1 MLEFQQKKYHQL
13 NNRFLKHFFSTS
25 FIKLFSI
32 TLAFIQGIIIARYL
46 LPEGRGIIAI
56 YLAVINM
63 LLPLSELGIKQSSS
77 YFLSKMKY
85 EINKIVNTQTITL
98 IISSILTIILLS
110 LIYSFKELDN
120 FFILLLIFLSI
131 PLRIYISFTTAY
143 GLSNREINKINIVQL
158 ILVISDFI
166 FVVLFF
172 ILLNL
177 SVEYYFVS
185 YFLSSL
191 FASIYTFFWLKNSY
205 KITLKINFKEYK
217 EESFIILRKGIT
229 YALPLFVIGLNYSAD
244 LLILDFYVSKDS
256 LGIYAVGVTLAILI
270 WQLPTI
276 LSLLVFS
283 YSVSSNNE
291 KNFSLNLWNKSK
303 LLMLALIP
311 ITLVLTF
318 LLKYLIPLLYG
329 ELFTRSFDVVLYLM
343 PGVYFMIAF
352 KLLNG
357 DLAARG
363 YPQIAFYIFSFGA
376 ILNIILNIY
385 LIPIFNIEG
394 AAIASSI
401 SYIFCSIIFT
411 IKYYTLT
418 FKV

>member
-1 MLEFQQKKYHQL
+1 MKNKFI
-13 NNRFLKHFFSTS
+13 NHFFSTS
-25 FIKLFSI
+25 FIKIISI
-32 TLAFIQGIIIARYL
+32 TLGFVQGIIIARYL

-85 EINKIVNTQTITL
+85 EVEKIVNTQTITL
-98 IISSILTIILLS
+98 IISSILTIIILFI
-110 LIYSFKELDN
+110 IYYFKELDN
-120 FFILLLIFLSI
+120 IFILSFIFFAI

-143 GLSNREINKINIVQL
+143 GLSNREINKINIIQFIL
-158 ILVISDFI
+158 IISDFI

-172 ILLNL
+172 MLLNL
-177 SVEYYFVS
+177 DVEYYFLS

-191 FASIYTFFWLKNSY
+191 FASIYTFIWLKNKYQISFKIDLKKY
-205 KITLKINFKEYK
+205 KN
-217 EESFIILRKGIT
+217 ESLEIVKKGIT
-229 YALPLFVIGLNYSAD
+229 YALPLFVIGLNYSVD
-244 LLILDFYVSKDS
+244 LLILDFYVDKSL
-256 LGIYAVGVTLAILI
+256 LGIYAVGVTLAVLI

-276 LSLLVFS
+276 LNLLIFS
-283 YSVSSNNE
+283 YSVSTKDE
-291 KNFSLNLWNKSK
+291 KQFSINLWNKSK
-303 LLMLALIP
+303 LLMLILIP
-311 ITLVLTF
+311 ITIILTF
-318 LLKYLIPLLYG
+318 VLKYLIPLLYG
-329 ELFTRSFDVVLYLM
+329 VSFIESYEVIVYLM

-376 ILNIILNIY
+376 VLNIILNIY

-401 SYIFCSIIFT
+401 SYIFCSILFT

>member
-1 MLEFQQKKYHQL
+1 MSNKEFI
-13 NNRFLKHFFSTS
+13 NHFFSTS

-32 TLAFIQGIIIARYL
+32 VIAFIQGIIIARYL

-85 EINKIVNTQTITL
+85 EVEKIVNTQTITL
-98 IISSILTIILLS
+98 IISSILTIIILFI
-110 LIYSFKELDN
+110 IYYFKELDN
-120 FFILLLIFLSI
+120 IFILSFIFFAI

-143 GLSNREINKINIVQL
+143 GLSNREINKINIIQFIL
-158 ILVISDFI
+158 IISDFI

-172 ILLNL
+172 MLLNL
-177 SVEYYFVS
+177 DVEYYFLS

-191 FASIYTFFWLKNSY
+191 FASIYTFIWLKNKYQISFKIDLKKY
-205 KITLKINFKEYK
+205 KN
-217 EESFIILRKGIT
+217 ESLEIVKKGIT
-229 YALPLFVIGLNYSAD
+229 YALPLFVIGLNYSVD
-244 LLILDFYVSKDS
+244 LLILDFYVDKSL
-256 LGIYAVGVTLAILI
+256 LGIYAVGVTLAVLI

-276 LSLLVFS
+276 LNLLIFS
-283 YSVSSNNE
+283 YSVSTKDE
-291 KNFSLNLWNKSK
+291 KQFSINLWNKSK
-303 LLMLALIP
+303 LLMLILIP
-311 ITLVLTF
+311 ITIILTF
-318 LLKYLIPLLYG
+318 VLKYLIPLLYG
-329 ELFTRSFDVVLYLM
+329 VSFIESYEVIVYLM

-376 ILNIILNIY
+376 VLNIILNIY

-401 SYIFCSIIFT
+401 SYIFCSILFT

>member
-1 MLEFQQKKYHQL
+1 MHNQFL
-13 NNRFLKHFFSTS
+13 NHFFSTS

-32 TLAFIQGIIIARYL
+32 FIAFIQGIIIARYL

-56 YLAVINM
+56 YLAIINI

-85 EINKIVNTQTITL
+85 EIEKIVNTQTITL
-98 IISSILTIILLS
+98 IISSILTISLLL

-120 FFILLLIFLSI
+120 IFILLFIFLAI

-143 GLSNREINKINIVQL
+143 GLSNREINKINIIQFIL
-158 ILVISDFI
+158 IIFDFI

-172 ILLNL
+172 MLLNL
-177 SVEYYFVS
+177 DVGYYFLS

-191 FASIYTFFWLKNSY
+191 FASIYTFIWLKNKY
-205 KITLKINFKEYK
+205 KITFKIDLKKYK
-217 EESFIILRKGIT
+217 NESLEIVKKGIT
-229 YALPLFVIGLNYSAD
+229 YALPLFVIGLNYSVD
-244 LLILDFYVSKDS
+244 LLILDFYVDKSS
-256 LGIYAVGVTLAILI
+256 VGIYAVGVTLAVLI

-276 LSLLVFS
+276 LNLLIFS
-283 YSVSSNNE
+283 YSVSTKDE
-291 KNFSLNLWNKSK
+291 KQFSINLWNKTK
-303 LLMLALIP
+303 LLMLILIP
-311 ITLVLTF
+311 ITIILTF
-318 LLKYLIPLLYG
+318 VLKYLIPLLYG
-329 ELFTRSFDVVLYLM
+329 ESFIGSYEVIIYLM

-376 ILNIILNIY
+376 IINILLNIY
-385 LIPIFNIEG
+385 LIPIYNIEG
-394 AAIASSI
+394 AAIASSM
-401 SYIFCSIIFT
+401 SYIFCSIVFIF
-411 IKYYTLT
+411 KYYKLILKET
-418 FKV
+418 K

>member
-1 MLEFQQKKYHQL
+1 MIKQNFI
-13 NNRFLKHFFSTS
+13 RHFFSTS

-32 TLAFIQGIIIARYL
+32 FIAFIQGIIIARYL

-110 LIYSFKELDN
+110 IIYSFKELDN
-120 FFILLLIFLSI
+120 FFILLLIFLAI

-143 GLSNREINKINIVQL
+143 GLSNREISKINIVQL

-172 ILLNL
+172 MLLNL

-205 KITLKINFKEYK
+205 KITLRINFKEYK
-217 EESFIILRKGIT
+217 EESFIILKKGIT

-244 LLILDFYVSKDS
+244 LLILDFYVSKDL
-256 LGIYAVGVTLAILI
+256 LGIYAIGVTLAVLI

-276 LSLLVFS
+276 LNLLIFS
-283 YSVSSNNE
+283 YSVTTKNE
-291 KNFSLNLWNKSK
+291 KEFSLNLWNKSK

-311 ITLVLTF
+311 ITFVLTF

-363 YPQIAFYIFSFGA
+363 YPQIAFYIFSIGA

-385 LIPIFNIEG
+385 LIPIYNIKG
-394 AAIASSI
+394 AAIASSV
-401 SYIFCSIIFT
+401 SYIFCSIVFVFR
-411 IKYYTLT
+411 YYKLTL
-418 FKV
+418 KEIN

>member
-1 MLEFQQKKYHQL
+1 MKNKFL
-13 NNRFLKHFFSTS
+13 NHFLNTS

-32 TLAFIQGIIIARYL
+32 FIAFTQGIIIARFL
-46 LPEGRGIIAI
+46 LPEGRGTIAI
-56 YLAVINM
+56 YLAVITM

-85 EINKIVNTQTITL
+85 GIERIVNTQTITL
-98 IISSILTIILLS
+98 IISSILTIILLF
-110 LIYSFKELDN
+110 LIYKFKGLDN
-120 FFILLLIFLSI
+120 IFILLLIFFAI

-158 ILVISDFI
+158 ILIITDFL

-172 ILLNL
+172 IILDLE
-177 SVEYYFVS
+177 VEYYFLS

-191 FASIYTFFWLKNSY
+191 FASIYTFFWLKNTY
-205 KITLKINFKEYK
+205 NITLRIDIKEYK
-217 EESFIILRKGIT
+217 KESIKIIKKGVT
-229 YALPLFVIGLNYSAD
+229 YALPLFVIGLNYSVD
-244 LLILDFYVSKDS
+244 LLILDFYVNKDL
-256 LGIYAVGVTLAILI
+256 LGIYAVGVTLAVLI

-291 KNFSLNLWNKSK
+291 KEFSLNLWNKSK
-303 LLMLALIP
+303 LLMVVLIP
-311 ITLVLTF
+311 ITVIITF
-318 LLKYLIPLLYG
+318 ILKYLIPFLYG

-343 PGVYFMIAF
+343 PGVYTMIAF

-376 ILNIILNIY
+376 ILNILLNIF
-385 LIPIFNIEG
+385 LIPIYNIEG

-411 IKYYTLT
+411 FVYYKKT
-418 FKV
+418 FKRKNDE

>member
-1 MLEFQQKKYHQL
+1 MIKQNFI
-13 NNRFLKHFFSTS
+13 RHFFSTS

-32 TLAFIQGIIIARYL
+32 FIAFIQGIIIARYL

-172 ILLNL
+172 MLFNL

-205 KITLKINFKEYK
+205 KITLRINFKEYK
-217 EESFIILRKGIT
+217 EESLIILKKGIT

-244 LLILDFYVSKDS
+244 LLILDFYVSKDL
-256 LGIYAVGVTLAILI
+256 LGIYAIGVTLAVLI

-276 LSLLVFS
+276 LNLLIFS
-283 YSVSSNNE
+283 YSVTTKNE
-291 KNFSLNLWNKSK
+291 KEFSLNLWNKSK

-363 YPQIAFYIFSFGA
+363 YPQVSFYIFSFGA
-376 ILNIILNIY
+376 VLNIILNIY